1 MIYDT
6 TKLTPKEQL
15 ILSLIPT
22 GHEQAASRA
31 SLAKLTGL
39 PEREVREII
48 SGLVVRHGL
57 PIGSCT
63 EPTVGGYFI
72 IQDEADLEVATRHL
86 LPRAKAI
93 IRRTRALERIAQEKF
108 SRQLKLVLEE

>member
-1 MIYDT
+1 MIVDT
-6 TKLTPKEQL
+6 TTLTPKEQL

-93 IRRTRALERIAQEKF
+93 IRRTRAL
-108 SRQLKLVLEE
+108 